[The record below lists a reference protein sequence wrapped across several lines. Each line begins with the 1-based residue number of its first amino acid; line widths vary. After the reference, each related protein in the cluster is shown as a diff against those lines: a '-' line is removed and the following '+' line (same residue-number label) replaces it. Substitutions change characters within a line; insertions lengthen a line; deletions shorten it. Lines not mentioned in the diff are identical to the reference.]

1 MRQKGFVPAIF
12 YGRSAENMLLAVK
25 NDELVKLHKD
35 KKDHAFI
42 KLIIDD
48 GGNKKIEKLSLI
60 KELQVQPLTGK
71 FYHADF
77 YEVDM
82 KHKLTIDVSLRFI
95 GKAIGVE
102 NGGELQHIKREVKVS
117 CLPANLPDHIDVDV
131 SALDIGD
138 SIKVKELKL
147 AEGITVLDPPDAA
160 VAAVAVIK
168 VIKATPEEE
177 EVAAEEGAAAAASS
191 GSWPTAKHRQQKEKD
206 CPEKKKKRKNKT
218 IAINNW
224 ARENVSLYF
233 SKNFFRAHKR
243 EGASDVLDCWFGKS
257 GKSLSGYKTQHRVYG
272 FGKTGR

>member
-1 MRQKGFVPAIF
+1 MEITELAAQVRKEQKKGPARRLRQQGFVPAIF
-12 YGRSAENMLLAVK
+12 YGRSAENILLAIK
-25 NDELVKLHKD
+25 NNELLKLHKD
-35 KKDHAFI
+35 KKDHSFI

-48 GGNKKIEKLSLI
+48 GGKKKIEKLSLI

-82 KHKLTIDVSLRFI
+82 KHKLTFEVSLRFT

-147 AEGITVLDPPDAA
+147 AEEITVLDPPDAA

-177 EVAAEEGAAAAASS
+177 EAAAAAAAAAAA
-191 GSWPTAKHRQQKEKD
+191 TAEGATTEAPAAEEKTEKGKEK
-206 CPEKKKKRKNKT
+206 
-218 IAINNW
+218 
-224 ARENVSLYF
+224 
-233 SKNFFRAHKR
+233 
-243 EGASDVLDCWFGKS
+243 GK
-257 GKSLSGYKTQHRVYG
+257 
-272 FGKTGR
+272 